1 MSYADFERWRDW
13 TVEKPKLSVVIPA
26 YNESERILPT
36 LGAFAVVISGM
47 GIQWE
52 LIVSDDGSK
61 DNTAQLVEDLG
72 WKNLHVVRH
81 PNTGKGGAVKRG
93 VMAARGDFI
102 LFADADNS
110 TPIEELPRLLEK
122 LEAGCAVAVG
132 SRAAEGAKEEN
143 KSLVRHL
150 ASWGLRTLAQMLSG
164 VTIKDT
170 QCGFKLFSHEAARQL
185 FGRQK
190 MMGFSFDLELL
201 YLARKL
207 NLRVAEV
214 PVRWFDAPGSKVDP
228 IKDSLKFLQDI
239 LRIRRLDQ
247 QGNYRE
253 MTGFSGNTQTTRN
266 DLPSQPAVAGVGNN
280 RREVE

>member
-13 TVEKPKLSVVIPA
+13 TVDKPKLSVVIPA

-61 DNTAQLVEDLG
+61 DNTAQLIADLG
-72 WKNLHVVRH
+72 WKNLHLVRH
-81 PNTGKGGAVKRG
+81 PNTGKGGAVRRG
-93 VMAARGDFI
+93 VMAAKGDFI

-143 KSLVRHL
+143 KSLVRHM
-150 ASWGLRTLAQMLSG
+150 ASWGLRTVARILSG
-164 VTIKDT
+164 VTVKDT
-170 QCGFKLFSHEAARQL
+170 QCGFKLFTHEAARQL
-185 FGRQK
+185 FGRQQ

-228 IKDSLKFLQDI
+228 IKDSLRFLQDI
-239 LRIRRLDQ
+239 LRIRSLDK
-247 QGNYRE
+247 QGSYRE
-253 MTGFSGNTQTTRN
+253 VVGFSSSTKNPPT
-266 DLPSQPAVAGVGNN
+266 DLPKQPVVAVGN